1 MRAKMII
8 SLVVICAAAA
18 ALLSM
23 VYECTSKKIEQEKRA
38 KILIQLQEAYPGQQ
52 LSFRPIIQDTLWTVY
67 KGEEKVGV
75 VFKTFKAGYG
85 GTVETMVGLNLDTT
99 VAAVRP
105 ATPAEGLK
113 ETPGLGTK
121 IEEAWFKD
129 QFKCKKPNE
138 ILLEKD
144 GGTLDAL
151 TGATI
156 SSRAVA
162 DGVREGIERYKK
174 YLSYRAIKQVE

>member
-1 MRAKMII
+1 MRGKMIA

-18 ALLSM
+18 ALLSI
-23 VYECTSKKIEQEKRA
+23 VYEHTSKKIEEEKRA
-38 KILIQLQEAYPGQQ
+38 KVLIQLQEAYPGQQ
-52 LSFRPIIQDTLWTVY
+52 LSFRPIIQDTLWAAY
-67 KGEEKVGV
+67 KGGKKVGI
-75 VFKTFKAGYG
+75 VFKTFKTGYG
-85 GTVETMVGLNLDTT
+85 GPVETLVGLNLDTT
-99 VAAVRP
+99 VAAIRP

-121 IEEAWFKD
+121 VGEAWFKD

-138 ILLEKD
+138 IVLEKD
-144 GGTLDAL
+144 GGTLDAV

-162 DGVREGIERYKK
+162 DGAREGIEKYKK
-174 YLSYRAIKQVE
+174 YLSD